1 MGLITDTGAFML
13 VINSTIAKTVKDYSS
28 AATSDYRQKPI
39 HTYRQMKKTLRFVF
53 FCILN

>member
-1 MGLITDTGAFML
+1 MGLISDTGAFML

-39 HTYRQMKKTLRFVF
+39 HTYRQMKKTL
-53 FCILN
+53 